1 MFLFIRIADRS
12 RAAQNAGV
20 FARRKE
26 TFMQETE
33 MDLKIVE
40 KIKSSAAYREL
51 VRKRSKL
58 GWTLTALVLVVYYG
72 YVLLIAFNKDL
83 LAAKMGA
90 GVMTWGMPIGLFV
103 IVFTVV
109 ITGLYVHHA
118 NSTYDE
124 LTDQIKREAA

>member
-1 MFLFIRIADRS
+1 
-12 RAAQNAGV
+12 
-20 FARRKE
+20 
-26 TFMQETE
+26 MQETTE

-40 KIKSSAAYREL
+40 KIKSSAAYGEL

-124 LTDQIKREAA
+124 LTDKIKREAA